1 MLWHTKKTET
11 TLEPPMPTPEKKPLD
26 EWNEKL
32 EAYKKLAG
40 RITVAD
46 GKPEIPEDVRKAFKD
61 LGDLGKDHNEFK
73 LFIAAQIDLDAGLHI
88 TRAGIMPWWLLHT
101 GHAFIG
107 DLAGLRRVNDEML
120 KAGQRQADC
129 NAAFT
134 WLSYSN
140 ALVEGYNNKITVGV
154 LQQLMDWGADP
165 NYQNGN
171 WLEKSLRGGLNKD
184 GLAPLINAG
193 ADAATVTRV
202 LDDLRKAGKSQA
214 TVVEEAVRGKTLTG
228 KVDDQILLQATFSPD
243 GTTLKSYFNFAS
255 RRVQESHVQPG
266 QPEGPLLSIAF
277 DDYDSGAVDAAQKA
291 LEKKGGKPTPY
302 RHSGNF
308 GMQLLN

>member
-1 MLWHTKKTET
+1 
-11 TLEPPMPTPEKKPLD
+11 MPTPAKKPLD

-40 RITVAD
+40 RITVAE
-46 GKPEIPEDVRKAFKD
+46 GKTDIPDDVRKVFKALAD
-61 LGDLGKDHNEFK
+61 LEQSHNEFK
-73 LFIAAQIDLDAGLHI
+73 LFIAAQIDLDAGLHL
-88 TRAGIMPWWLLHT
+88 TRAGIMPWWHLHT

-107 DLAGLRRVNDEML
+107 DLAGMRRVNDEVL
-120 KAGQRQADC
+120 KAGHQQINC
-129 NAAFT
+129 NATLT

-140 ALVEGYNNKITVGV
+140 SLVEGYSNKITVGV

-165 NYQNGN
+165 NYQNGT
-171 WLEKSLRGGLNKD
+171 WLEKGLRGGLNKD

-193 ADAATVTRV
+193 ADATTVTRV

-214 TVVEEAVRGKTLTG
+214 AVVEEAVRGKTLTG

-243 GTTLKSYFNFAS
+243 GVTLKSYFNFSS

-266 QPEGPLLSIAF
+266 QDPGPLLSIPF

-302 RHSGNF
+302 RHGGNF
-308 GMQLLN
+308 GLGFPA